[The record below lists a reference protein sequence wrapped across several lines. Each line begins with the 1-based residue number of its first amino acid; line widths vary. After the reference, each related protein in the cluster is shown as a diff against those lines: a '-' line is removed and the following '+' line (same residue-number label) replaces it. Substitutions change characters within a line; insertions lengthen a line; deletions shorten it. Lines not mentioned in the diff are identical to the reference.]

1 MPAPV
6 WIRSITPDRVIVSGD
21 YFAYWAKGSSA
32 PMMMTMEEVM
42 VVVMMVA

>member
-6 WIRSITPDRVIVSGD
+6 WIRSITPDGVIVSGD
-21 YFAYWAKGSSA
+21 YFAYWAKDSLA
-32 PMMMTMEEVM
+32 AMMMTVEVM